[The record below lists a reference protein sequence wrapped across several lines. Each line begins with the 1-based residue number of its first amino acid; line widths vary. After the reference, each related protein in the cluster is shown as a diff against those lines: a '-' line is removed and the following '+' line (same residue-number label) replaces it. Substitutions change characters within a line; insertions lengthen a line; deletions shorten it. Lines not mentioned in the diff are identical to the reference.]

1 MTYTV
6 NDRPATAPRVQSPMV
21 ANPAVST
28 PAARATTAMNGTD
41 QRSTAELVKLAAEQV
56 STLVRDELKLAQ
68 VELAQKGKRAGLGVG
83 MFGGAGLVALYGV
96 GALLAAAIIALA
108 AVMPA
113 WLSALLVGVALLAIA
128 GILGLLGKSQVSK
141 AGPPVPQDA
150 VASVKADI
158 DTITHSVKDRGH
170 R

>member
-6 NDRPATAPRVQSPMV
+6 NDRPATAPRVQP
-21 ANPAVST
+21 PAVPST
-28 PAARATTAMNGTD
+28 ATSPRPGLAPATD
-41 QRSTAELVKLAAEQV
+41 NRSTAELVKLAAEQI

-68 VELAQKGKRAGLGVG
+68 VELTQKGKRAKKGAG

-96 GALLAAAIIALA
+96 GALIAAAIIALA
-108 AVMPA
+108 MVMPA
-113 WLSALLVGVALLAIA
+113 WLSALLVGVVLLVVA
-128 GILGLLGKSQVSK
+128 GVLALLGKSQVSK
-141 AGPPVPQDA
+141 AGSPVPQDA
-150 VASVKADI
+150 VASMKADI

>member
-6 NDRPATAPRVQSPMV
+6 NDRPATAPRVQP
-21 ANPAVST
+21 PAIAGTATS
-28 PAARATTAMNGTD
+28 AAD
-41 QRSTAELVKLAAEQV
+41 HRSTADLVKLAAEQI

-68 VELAQKGKRAGLGVG
+68 VELAQKGKRAGMGVG

-96 GALLAAAIIALA
+96 GAVLAAVIIALA
-108 AVMPA
+108 AVIPA
-113 WLSALLVGVALLAIA
+113 WLSALLVGVVLLAVA
-128 GILGLLGKSQVSK
+128 GVLALLGKSQVSK
-141 AGPPVPQDA
+141 AGSPVPQDA

-158 DTITHSVKDRGH
+158 DTITHSVKNGGH

>member
-6 NDRPATAPRVQSPMV
+6 NDRPATAPRVQP
-21 ANPAVST
+21 PAIAGT
-28 PAARATTAMNGTD
+28 ATSGTD
-41 QRSTAELVKLAAEQV
+41 HRSTADLVKLAAEQI

-68 VELAQKGKRAGLGVG
+68 VELAQKGKRAGMGVG

-96 GALLAAAIIALA
+96 GAVLAAVIIALA
-108 AVMPA
+108 AVIPA
-113 WLSALLVGVALLAIA
+113 WLSALLVGVVLLAVA
-128 GILGLLGKSQVSK
+128 GVLALLGKSQVSK
-141 AGPPVPQDA
+141 AGSPVPQDA

-158 DTITHSVKDRGH
+158 DTITHSVKNGGH

>member
-6 NDRPATAPRVQSPMV
+6 NDRPATAPRVQPPTL
-21 ANPAVST
+21 AGT
-28 PAARATTAMNGTD
+28 ATSATD
-41 QRSTAELVKLAAEQV
+41 HRSTADLVKLAAEQI

-68 VELAQKGKRAGLGVG
+68 VELAQKGKRAGMGVG

-96 GALLAAAIIALA
+96 GAVLAAVIIALA

-113 WLSALLVGVALLAIA
+113 WLSALVVGVVLLAVA
-128 GILGLLGKSQVSK
+128 GVLALLGKSQVSK
-141 AGPPVPQDA
+141 AGTPVPQDA

-158 DTITHSVKDRGH
+158 DTITHSVKNGGH

>member
-6 NDRPATAPRVQSPMV
+6 NDRPAAAPRMQPPVAASPVV
-21 ANPAVST
+21 AGTVTST
-28 PAARATTAMNGTD
+28 TD
-41 QRSTAELVKLAAEQV
+41 HRSTAELVKLAAEQV

-68 VELAQKGKRAGLGVG
+68 VELAQKGKQAGRGVR

-96 GALLAAAIIALA
+96 GALVAAAIIALA

-113 WLSALLVGVALLAIA
+113 WLSALLVGVVLLVVA
-128 GILGLLGKSQVSK
+128 GILALIGKSHVSK
-141 AGPPVPQDA
+141 AGPPVPHDA

>member
-1 MTYTV
+1 MSTEQLSDKSV
-6 NDRPATAPRVQSPMV
+6 GDLVQSL
-21 ANPAVST
+21 SQQ
-28 PAARATTAMNGTD
+28 TA
-41 QRSTAELVKLAAEQV
+41 
-56 STLVRDELKLAQ
+56 TLVRQEMQLAQ
-68 VELAQKGKRAGLGVG
+68 AELQQKGKRAGIGAG

-96 GALLAAAIIALA
+96 GALIAAAIIALA

-113 WLSALLVGVALLAIA
+113 WLSALLVGVVLLAVA
-128 GILGLLGKSQVSK
+128 GVLALLGKSQVSK
-141 AGPPVPQDA
+141 AVPPVPQDA

>member
-6 NDRPATAPRVQSPMV
+6 NDRPATAPRMQP
-21 ANPAVST
+21 PAVADT
-28 PAARATTAMNGTD
+28 AVAGTAASANGH
-41 QRSTAELVKLAAEQV
+41 RSTAELVKLAAEQV

-83 MFGGAGLVALYGV
+83 MFGGAGVVAFYGV
-96 GALLAAAIIALA
+96 GALLAAVIIALA

-113 WLSALLVGVALLAIA
+113 WLSALLVGVVLLAIA
-128 GILGLLGKSQVSK
+128 GILALLGKSQVSK
-141 AGPPVPQDA
+141 AVPPVPQNA
-150 VASVKADI
+150 VASVRADI

>member
-1 MTYTV
+1 VVT
-6 NDRPATAPRVQSPMV
+6 DTAR
-21 ANPAVST
+21 ST
-28 PAARATTAMNGTD
+28 TD
-41 QRSTAELVKLAAEQV
+41 HRSTAELVKLAAEQV

-68 VELAQKGKRAGLGVG
+68 VELAQKGKRAGRGVG

-96 GALLAAAIIALA
+96 GALIAAAIIALA
-108 AVMPA
+108 AVVPA
-113 WLSALLVGVALLAIA
+113 WLSALLIGVALLAVA
-128 GILGLLGKSQVSK
+128 GILALLGKSQVSK

-150 VASVKADI
+150 VASVRADI

>member
-6 NDRPATAPRVQSPMV
+6 NERPATAPRVQPPV
-21 ANPAVST
+21 VPAT
-28 PAARATTAMNGTD
+28 AAATTSGTD
-41 QRSTAELVKLAAEQV
+41 HRSTAELVKLAAEQV

-68 VELAQKGKRAGLGVG
+68 VELAQKGKRAGLGIG
-83 MFGGAGLVALYGV
+83 MFGGAGVVAIYGV
-96 GALLAAAIIALA
+96 GALLAAVIIALA

-113 WLSALLVGVALLAIA
+113 WLSALLVGVVLLAVA
-128 GILGLLGKSQVSK
+128 GVLGLLGKSQVSK
-141 AGPPVPQDA
+141 AVPPVPQDA

>member
-6 NDRPATAPRVQSPMV
+6 NDRPATAPRVQPPVV
-21 ANPAVST
+21 ASTGIATT
-28 PAARATTAMNGTD
+28 PATD
-41 QRSTAELVKLAAEQV
+41 HRSTAELVKLAAEQV

-68 VELAQKGKRAGLGVG
+68 VELAQKGKRAGRGVG

-96 GALLAAAIIALA
+96 GALIAAAIIALA
-108 AVMPA
+108 AVIPA
-113 WLSALLVGVALLAIA
+113 WLSALLVGVVLLVVA
-128 GILGLLGKSQVSK
+128 GVLALLGKSQVSK
-141 AGPPVPQDA
+141 AVPPVPRDA

>member
-6 NDRPATAPRVQSPMV
+6 NDRPATTPRVQPPVV
-21 ANPAVST
+21 ANTAAAGPATTS
-28 PAARATTAMNGTD
+28 PAAATNGN
-41 QRSTAELVKLAAEQV
+41 RSTAELVKLAAEQV

-68 VELAQKGKRAGLGVG
+68 VELAQKGKRAGRGVG
-83 MFGGAGLVALYGV
+83 MFGGAGVVALYGV
-96 GALLAAAIIALA
+96 GALLAAVIIALA

-113 WLSALLVGVALLAIA
+113 WLSALLVGVVLLAIA
-128 GILGLLGKSQVSK
+128 GILALLGKSQVSK
-141 AGPPVPQDA
+141 AVPPVPQDA
-150 VASVKADI
+150 VASVRADI

>member
-6 NDRPATAPRVQSPMV
+6 NDRPATAPRVQP
-21 ANPAVST
+21 PAVAST
-28 PAARATTAMNGTD
+28 AIPTTD
-41 QRSTAELVKLAAEQV
+41 HRSTAELVKLAAEQV

-83 MFGGAGLVALYGV
+83 MFGGAGVVALYGV

-113 WLSALLVGVALLAIA
+113 WLSALLVGVALLAVA
-128 GILGLLGKSQVSK
+128 GVLALVGKSQVSK

>member
-6 NDRPATAPRVQSPMV
+6 NDRPATAPRVQPPV
-21 ANPAVST
+21 APAT
-28 PAARATTAMNGTD
+28 ATVASATD
-41 QRSTAELVKLAAEQV
+41 HRSTADLVKLAAEQI

-68 VELAQKGKRAGLGVG
+68 VELTQKGKRAGRGVG

-96 GALLAAAIIALA
+96 GALLAAAIIGLA
-108 AVMPA
+108 TVMPA
-113 WLSALLVGVALLAIA
+113 WLSALLIGVVLLAVA
-128 GILGLLGKSQVSK
+128 GILALMGKSQVSK

-158 DTITHSVKDRGH
+158 NTITHSVKDRGH